1 MHKTNPP
8 WMTSGREMNKIHDN
22 LFMKTIGV
30 SILYAC
36 SNASFVVYFSNRTKN
51 YQSSTI
57 EYSVVYHDKR
67 IVAYFINQSTTR
79 NRHQDNWKKN
89 CSKSTERTRNNI
101 EYLNF

>member
-1 MHKTNPP
+1 
-8 WMTSGREMNKIHDN
+8 MTSGREMNKIHDN

-36 SNASFVVYFSNRTKN
+36 SNASFVVYFRNRTKN

-79 NRHQDNWKKN
+79 NRHQDN
-89 CSKSTERTRNNI
+89 
-101 EYLNF
+101 